1 MEEKTQ
7 IENGTE
13 ALNKAHVSRSAFEI
27 YDTAWK
33 TFDEEKPPV
42 ETPVWLKLRNNNV
55 VLAAYANNGMG
66 GTGWWKVTYDE
77 ESKEWKR
84 SGNEGYLARQAVWQ
98 SCLLFEHCG

>member
-13 ALNKAHVSRSAFEI
+13 ALNKALVSRSAFEI
-27 YDTAWK
+27 HNTAWK

-55 VLAAYANNGMG
+55 VLAAYANNGQG
-66 GTGWWKVTYDE
+66 STGWWEVTYDE
-77 ESKEWKR
+77 ESREWKR
-84 SGNEGYLARQAVWQ
+84 SGNKCYLTKQAVWQ
-98 SCLLFEHCG
+98 SCSLFV